1 MRRIRNRTL
10 FLAALVAASLALI
23 VLSQGG
29 PLRLAQTVLFA
40 PLQPIQRQINALS
53 SNISIRTQGRRELED
68 LRERNRELER
78 TLAAYQVD
86 IVRLREIE
94 RDYERLAELVDYSL
108 SNTDQDLLTADV
120 ISRDTSGF
128 LRYVIIN
135 RGARD
140 GIRVGQ
146 PVISAGGL
154 VGRVGEVTATGAWV
168 RLAIDQS
175 SAVNARLQ
183 DSRSEGTIVGQLTG
197 GMRMQ
202 FIPQEAEV
210 AEGELALTSGLGG
223 NYPPDI
229 VIGQIASVRTQEAE
243 LFQEAEIRPTVDFDQ
258 LEIVTVI
265 TSFEPV
271 DPSLFEE
278 TIEEE
283 SGGAGQ

>member
-1 MRRIRNRTL
+1 MRRVRNRTL
-10 FLAALVAASLALI
+10 FLAALLVSSLALV

-29 PLRLAQTVLFA
+29 ALRFAQTVLFA
-40 PLQPIQRQINALS
+40 PFQPIQRQINTLA
-53 SNISIRTQGRRELED
+53 SNITIRSQARRELEE

-94 RDYERLAELVDYSL
+94 RDYERLADLVDYSL
-108 SNTDQDLLTADV
+108 SNTEQGLLTADV

-128 LRYVIIN
+128 LRYIIIN

-154 VGRVGEVTATGAWV
+154 VGRVGEVTATAAWV

-175 SAVNARLQ
+175 SAVNTRLQ
-183 DSRSEGTIVGQLTG
+183 DSRAEGTVVGQLTG

-202 FIPQEAEV
+202 FIPQEAEIE
-210 AEGELALTSGLGG
+210 EGELALTSGLGG
-223 NYPPDI
+223 NFPPDI
-229 VIGQIASVRTQEAE
+229 VIGQVASVRTQEAE
-243 LFQEAEIRPTVDFDQ
+243 LFQEAEIRPTVDFDR

-271 DPSLFEE
+271 DPSLFDE
-278 TIEEE
+278 TIEQELEE
-283 SGGAGQ
+283 AAQ